1 MNATTAYTYTAA
13 DINTAFNKISA
24 TLFAGKTAE
33 TIPRM
38 LMTAGV
44 QASGKTYLLEKS
56 LLTSGRYDN
65 YVRLYKPE
73 YREEH
78 PQYRQMVELG
88 KLHAYE
94 YTEAFVRAVC
104 ARIFEEAFRRKLDI
118 ILECAFDSIDFA
130 ALPMAA
136 ATNGYQ
142 LEIHIVACG
151 HAFAFLSNVKRG
163 LRSLEKSELERF
175 VRSSDLKTS
184 LNNSHAVI
192 FQLESAAKTV
202 EGSQIFLYERG
213 LGVLKER
220 ALRGHST
227 CKRNTQG
234 TLELTSTGQGYD
246 YASYES
252 IASNTINSLAE
263 RDEMIKECHLA
274 LQKTAQYADQI
285 PAFVYN
291 ALYSRIIKYANR

>member
-13 DINTAFNKISA
+13 DVNTAFNKISA

-33 TIPRM
+33 AIPRM
-38 LMTAGV
+38 LITAGL

-65 YVRLYKPE
+65 YVRLYIPE

-78 PQYRQMVELG
+78 PQYSQMVELG

-94 YTEAFVRAVC
+94 HTEAFVRAVC
-104 ARIFEEAFRRKLDI
+104 AKIFEEAFRRKLNI

-136 ATNGYQ
+136 ATKGYQ
-142 LEIHIVACG
+142 LEIHIVACS

-192 FQLESAAKTV
+192 FQLESAAKAV

-213 LGVLKER
+213 LGALKDR
-220 ALRGHST
+220 AMRGHST
-227 CKRNTQG
+227 CTRNAKG
-234 TLELTSTGQGYD
+234 TLELTATGQGYD
-246 YASYES
+246 YATYQS
-252 IASNTINSLAE
+252 IASNTINSFAE

-274 LQKTAQYADQI
+274 LQKTVQYADQV

-291 ALYSRIIKYANR
+291 ALHSRIIKYANR